1 MTETL
6 TIEAGQD
13 QAATQ
18 TVTAAL
24 ATQVSGM
31 RAEDMPPA
39 ALTVAKQCLMDWIGV
54 ALAGRDEP
62 LVRILME
69 ELAPSDAPGGVTI
82 LGHGRRARIDDAVLI
97 NGAMGHALDFDD
109 VIMPMGHPTAPVAPV
124 VLALAEQREA
134 SGGDALAAF
143 IAGVEAEC
151 RISRLMGPS
160 HYAKGW
166 HSTATTGAFGAA
178 TAAARLLGV
187 TGKALTHAFG
197 IAGTQAAGLKSVFGT
212 MSKPLHAGTAARN
225 GLLAARLAA
234 RGFTSDSDILG
245 SKQGFADTQSS
256 TVDAEAGLAPRDAPW
271 VVEALY
277 KYHAACYLTHD
288 AIEAANQLRIE
299 ERLSPEM
306 IEAVSVKVP
315 AGHLGVCNIPEPATG
330 LECKFSL
337 RMTAALALA
346 GEDTFQEALFC
357 DQTARRPDLVA
368 LRNRVS
374 VDPTQV
380 GRGSVVTVRL
390 TDGRVVSRQG
400 DVSQPNRDLV
410 AQQDRLERKFRHLTA
425 RAFGGERADAVID
438 LCRHL
443 EAQPNL
449 TRLMTLCRGA

>member
-1 MTETL
+1 MTEAL
-6 TIEAGQD
+6 TIEARED
-13 QAATQ
+13 RAIAPS
-18 TVTAAL
+18 VTAAL
-24 ATQVSGM
+24 AAQISAM
-31 RAEDMPPA
+31 QLEEMPAA
-39 ALTVAKQCLMDWIGV
+39 ALTVAKQCVMDWIGV

-62 LVRILME
+62 LVRILLE
-69 ELAPSDAPGGVTI
+69 ELAPDDAPGGVSI
-82 LGHGRRARIDDAVLI
+82 LGHARRARIDDAVLI

-124 VLALAEQREA
+124 VLALAEQRGA
-134 SGGDALAAF
+134 SGAEALVAF

-151 RISRLMGPS
+151 RVSRLMGPS

-166 HSTATTGAFGAA
+166 HSTATTGTLGAA
-178 TAAARLLGV
+178 AAAARLLGV
-187 TGKALTHAFG
+187 SGEPLTHAFG

-225 GLLAARLAA
+225 GLLAGRLAA
-234 RGFTSDSDILG
+234 RGFTSDTDILG

-256 TVDAEAGLAPRDAPW
+256 TADAEAGLAPRDAPW

-299 ERLSPEM
+299 ERLAPEM
-306 IEAVSVKVP
+306 IQAVSVKVP
-315 AGHLGVCNIPEPATG
+315 SGHLGVCNIQEPATG

-337 RMTAALALA
+337 RMTTALALA

-357 DQTARRPDLVA
+357 DETARRPDLVA
-368 LRNRVS
+368 LRDKVS
-374 VDPTQV
+374 IDPTQV

-390 TDGRVVSRQG
+390 RDGGVVSRQG

-425 RAFGGERADAVID
+425 LALGAERADAVID

-443 EAQPNL
+443 ESQPDLRRL
-449 TRLMTLCRGA
+449 TALCRGA

>member
-1 MTETL
+1 MTEAL
-6 TIEAGQD
+6 TIEAGRD
-13 QAATQ
+13 RATAPSA
-18 TVTAAL
+18 TAAL
-24 ATQVSGM
+24 AELVSGM
-31 RAEDMPPA
+31 RLEAMPAA

-62 LVRILME
+62 LVRILVE
-69 ELAPSDAPGGVTI
+69 EMAPRDEPAGVSI
-82 LGHGRRARIDDAVLI
+82 LGHGRRARIDEAVLI

-124 VLALAEQREA
+124 VVALAEQRGA
-134 SGGDALAAF
+134 SGAQALAAF
-143 IAGVEAEC
+143 IAGVEMEC
-151 RISRLMGPS
+151 RVSRLMGPS

-166 HSTATTGAFGAA
+166 HSTATTGTFGAA
-178 TAAARLLGV
+178 AAAARLLGV
-187 TGKALTHAFG
+187 SGEALTHAFG

-234 RGFTSDSDILG
+234 RGFTSDTDVLG
-245 SKQGFADTQSS
+245 SKQGFADTQST
-256 TVDAEAGLAPRDAPW
+256 TVDAEAGLAPRAAPW

-277 KYHAACYLTHD
+277 KHHAACYLTHD
-288 AIEAANQLRIE
+288 AIEAATQLRIE
-299 ERLSPEM
+299 ERLTPDA
-306 IEAVSVKVP
+306 IESVSVKVP
-315 AGHLGVCNIPEPATG
+315 SGHLDVCNIQEPATG

-337 RMTAALALA
+337 RMTTALALA
-346 GEDTFQEALFC
+346 GEDTFQESLFT
-357 DQTARRPDLVA
+357 DETARRLDLVA
-368 LRNRVS
+368 LRDKVG

-390 TDGRVVSRQG
+390 TDGRVVSRRG

-425 RAFGGERADAVID
+425 RALGAERADAVID

-443 EAQPNL
+443 ETQPDL
-449 TRLMTLCRGA
+449 KRLAALCRGV

>member
-1 MTETL
+1 MAETL
-6 TIEAGQD
+6 TIEARPE
-13 QAATQ
+13 Q
-18 TVTAAL
+18 TMAPVTGRFAVL
-24 ATQVSGM
+24 VSGM
-31 RAEDMPPA
+31 RLEGMAPA
-39 ALTVAKQCLMDWIGV
+39 ALTVAKQCLLDWIGV

-62 LVRILME
+62 LVRILLE
-69 ELAPSDAPGGVTI
+69 ELAPRDEPGGVTI
-82 LGHGRRARIDDAVLI
+82 LGHPRRARIDDAVLI
-97 NGAMGHALDFDD
+97 NGSMGHALDFDD

-124 VLALAEQREA
+124 VLALAEQRGA
-134 SGGDALAAF
+134 SGAEALVAF

-151 RISRLMGPS
+151 RISRLIGPS

-166 HSTATTGAFGAA
+166 HSTATTGTFGAA
-178 TAAARLLGV
+178 AAAARLLGV
-187 TGKALTHAFG
+187 TGEPLSHAFG

-212 MSKPLHAGTAARN
+212 MSKPLHAGKAAQG

-234 RGFTSDSDILG
+234 RGFTSDTDILG
-245 SKQGFADTQSS
+245 SKQGFADTQSTS
-256 TVDAEAGLAPRDAPW
+256 VDTEAGLAPRNAPW

-299 ERLSPEM
+299 ERLTPEM
-306 IEAVSVKVP
+306 IETVSVKVP
-315 AGHLGVCNIPEPATG
+315 AGHLGVCNIQEPATG

-357 DQTARRPDLVA
+357 DETARRPDLVA

-374 VDPTQV
+374 IEPTQV

-390 TDGRVVSRQG
+390 KDGRVVSRQG

-425 RAFGGERADAVID
+425 RALGAERAATVID
-438 LCRHL
+438 MCRHL
-443 EAQPNL
+443 EAQPDL
-449 TRLMTLCRGA
+449 KRLAALCRGA

>member
-6 TIEAGQD
+6 TVEAPQD
-13 QAATQ
+13 QGTGG

-24 ATQVSGM
+24 ADMVSGM
-31 RAEDMPPA
+31 RVEDMPPA

-62 LVRILME
+62 LVRILLE
-69 ELAPSDAPGGVTI
+69 ELAPSDAPGGVSI
-82 LGHGRRARIDDAVLI
+82 LGHARRARLDDAVLI

-124 VLALAEQREA
+124 VLALAEQRGA
-134 SGGDALAAF
+134 SGADALAAF
-143 IAGVEAEC
+143 IAGVETEC
-151 RISRLMGPS
+151 RVSRLMGPS

-166 HSTATTGAFGAA
+166 HSTATTGTFGAA
-178 TAAARLLGV
+178 AAAARLLGV
-187 TGKALTHAFG
+187 TGEALTRAFG

-225 GLLAARLAA
+225 GLLAARLAS
-234 RGFTSDSDILG
+234 RGFTSDIDILG
-245 SKQGFADTQSS
+245 SNQGFADTQSS
-256 TVDAEAGLAPRDAPW
+256 TVDAPAGLAPRDAPW

-299 ERLSPEM
+299 ERLSAEA

-315 AGHLGVCNIPEPATG
+315 AGHLGVCNIQAPTSG

-337 RMTAALALA
+337 RMTTALALA
-346 GEDTFQEALFC
+346 GEDTFQERLFC
-357 DQTARRPDLVA
+357 DETARRADLVA
-368 LRNRVS
+368 LRDKVS
-374 VDPTQV
+374 IDPTQV

-390 TDGRVVSRQG
+390 RDGRAISRQG

-425 RAFGGERADAVID
+425 RALGGERADTVID
-438 LCRHL
+438 MCRHM
-443 EAQPNL
+443 ESQPDL
-449 TRLMTLCRGA
+449 KRLMALCRGA

>member
-1 MTETL
+1 MSETL
-6 TIEAGQD
+6 AIESGHD
-13 QAATQ
+13 HSRSE

-24 ATQVSGM
+24 AARVSGM
-31 RAEDMPPA
+31 RLDAMPAA

-62 LVRILME
+62 LVRILLD
-69 ELAPSDAPGGVTI
+69 ELAAEDAAGGVSI

-124 VLALAEQREA
+124 VLALAEHRGA
-134 SGGDALAAF
+134 SGAEALVAF

-151 RISRLMGPS
+151 RVSRLMGPS

-178 TAAARLLGV
+178 AAAARLLGV
-187 TGKALTHAFG
+187 TGEALTHAFG

-225 GLLAARLAA
+225 GLLAARLAV
-234 RGFTSDSDILG
+234 RGFTSDVDVLG
-245 SKQGFADTQSS
+245 SKQGFADTQST
-256 TVDAEAGLAPRDAPW
+256 TVDAEAGLAPRAAPW
-271 VVEALY
+271 LVEALY

-288 AIEAANQLRIE
+288 AIEAASQLRIE

-315 AGHLGVCNIPEPATG
+315 SGHLGVCNIQEPSTG

-337 RMTAALALA
+337 RMTTALALA
-346 GEDTFQEALFC
+346 GEDTFQERLFC
-357 DQTARRPDLVA
+357 DETARRPDLVD

-390 TDGRVVSRQG
+390 RDGRVVSRQG

-410 AQQDRLERKFRHLTA
+410 AQQDRLERKFRQLTA
-425 RAFGGERADAVID
+425 RALGAERASAVID
-438 LCRHL
+438 VCRHL
-443 EAQPNL
+443 EAQPDL
-449 TRLMTLCRGA
+449 RRLMALCRGA